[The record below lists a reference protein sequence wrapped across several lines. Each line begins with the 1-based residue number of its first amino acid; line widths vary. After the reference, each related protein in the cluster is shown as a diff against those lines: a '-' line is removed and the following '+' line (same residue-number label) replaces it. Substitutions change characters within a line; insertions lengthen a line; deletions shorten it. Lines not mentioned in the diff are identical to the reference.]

1 MFQLVL
7 LDKPSS
13 HAKCN
18 SRAEPAITLLGY
30 LLGPMQG
37 GRKAELGAEEELW
50 RRMRIGLLAQTQ
62 AEAVELCP
70 TVDKGT

>member
-1 MFQLVL
+1 
-7 LDKPSS
+7 
-13 HAKCN
+13 
-18 SRAEPAITLLGY
+18 
-30 LLGPMQG
+30 MQG